1 MGILSLSLVGIQSTT
16 IQLRSRV
23 LPGCDLHQT
32 SARKRRSGRGTVRG
46 GAVSRPLPPPPKR
59 GSVCNQRSPVYSS
72 RRALLRPPTAASNR
86 RKVRASSRGTPS
98 DAPDTDRHDHRRKRQ
113 DPCSPA
119 REFPAPAPPSSRPPH
134 APEPP
139 APAPY
144 ETFPPI

>member
-32 SARKRRSGRGTVRG
+32 SARKRRSGRGTVPA

-59 GSVCNQRSPVYSS
+59 RSVCNQRSPVYSS
-72 RRALLRPPTAASNR
+72 RRALLLPPTAASKR

-113 DPCSPA
+113 DPCSAALELPA
-119 REFPAPAPPSSRPPH
+119 RATPSSRSTCGI
-134 APEPP
+134 EPP
-139 APAPY
+139 AVG
-144 ETFPPI
+144 T